1 MYLWT
6 PTREAAY
13 RWGCHLAYLFGKW
26 EAQRQYR
33 QAFQRKRVVGG
44 FWETCALI
52 SGSVSSVLFADVL
65 EGPAAPNFST
75 CNLLSR
81 SALST
86 CAQLPC
92 PVPSFRN
99 AIIFDKSSLV
109 QYQRIIMQGIRAKRR
124 QNRLTDLCAVTQESH
139 SQVDVEVPVDAS

>member
-1 MYLWT
+1 M
-6 PTREAAY
+6 
-13 RWGCHLAYLFGKW
+13 LF
-26 EAQRQYR
+26 
-33 QAFQRKRVVGG
+33 
-44 FWETCALI
+44 T
-52 SGSVSSVLFADVL
+52 DVL

-75 CNLLSR
+75 YNLLSR

-86 CAQLPC
+86 GAQLPC

-99 AIIFDKSSLV
+99 AIIV